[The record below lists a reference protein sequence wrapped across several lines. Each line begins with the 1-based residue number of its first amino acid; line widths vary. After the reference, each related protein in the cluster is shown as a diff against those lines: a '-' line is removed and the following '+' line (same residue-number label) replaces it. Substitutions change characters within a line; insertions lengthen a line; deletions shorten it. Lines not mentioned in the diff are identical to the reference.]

1 MLNSKEQSDGISPGF
16 EAILIPLGA
25 RTVRPDWPAILSSR
39 VKSWSYVAAQYPSR
53 EKIRLPER
61 GSFHT
66 SFLVFLTVSCL
77 QKLQTVLP
85 LETNYN

>member
-61 GSFHT
+61 GSFHI
-66 SFLVFLTVSCL
+66 SFFGLPYSILLTEITDSSSS
-77 QKLQTVLP
+77 
-85 LETNYN
+85 